1 MVMKKGSR
9 GNDTLNGTASVDL
22 IYGFL
27 GNDTIDGK
35 AGNDKLVGGGGND
48 KIYGGTGNDWLYGGQ
63 GADKLYGGAGNDF
76 IFSAGEFLNPYGTN
90 DKSADQIDA
99 GAGDDYVTIGK
110 NDIALGGAGTDTL
123 FFDIENEDKVDAINL
138 DFSNVGAKT
147 ARSIA
152 AAGTGYA
159 ATKAGQFENVDLFA
173 GNAKIGSKII
183 GSNGDDLLQMSLDS
197 SQLLTGKGV
206 SIYGGRGNDEIEGS
220 GAGDTMNGGKGNDK
234 IDGGFG
240 GADNLSGGAG
250 YDSFVIDVNSFLR
263 AADADMIQ
271 DFSRTDDIVGIN
283 VSDGEID
290 FGNETNLLRSGAT
303 TPVSNT
309 AAGVAQFLY
318 NTSTGVLSVDIN
330 GVTAGGVTVLATFA
344 NKVHLTAQDFSIEY
358 L

>member
-9 GNDTLNGTASVDL
+9 GNDTLNGTASVDH

-35 AGNDKLVGGGGND
+35 AGNDQLVGGGGND

-76 IFSAGEFLNPYGTN
+76 IFSAGEFLNPYGAS

-99 GAGDDYVTIGK
+99 GAGDDYVSIDK
-110 NDIALGGAGTDTL
+110 NDIALGGAGTDML
-123 FFDIENEDKVDAINL
+123 FFSTEDQGSGESISLN
-138 DFSNVGAKT
+138 FSNIGAKT
-147 ARSIA
+147 AKSIA
-152 AAGTGYA
+152 ATGTSYA
-159 ATKAGQFENVDLFA
+159 ATKAGQFENVDLYIS
-173 GNAKIGSKII
+173 NATIGSKII
-183 GSNGDDLLQMSLDS
+183 GSNGDDLLQMTLDS

-206 SIYGGRGNDEIEGS
+206 SIYGGKGNDEIEGS
-220 GAGDTMNGGKGNDK
+220 GAGDTLNGGKGNDK
-234 IDGGFG
+234 VDGGFG
-240 GADNLSGGAG
+240 GADSLTGGAG
-250 YDSFVIDVNSFLR
+250 YDNFVINVNSFLS
-263 AADADMIQ
+263 AANADMIL
-271 DFSRTDDIVGIN
+271 DFSRVDDILGIS
-283 VSDGEID
+283 VSGDDID

-330 GVTAGGVTVLATFA
+330 GVTSGGVTALATFA